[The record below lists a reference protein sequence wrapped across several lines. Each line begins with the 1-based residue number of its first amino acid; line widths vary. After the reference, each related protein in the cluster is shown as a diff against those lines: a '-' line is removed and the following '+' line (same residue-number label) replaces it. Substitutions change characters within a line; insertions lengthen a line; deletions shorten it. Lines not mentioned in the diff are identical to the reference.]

1 MRINVKVLP
10 EDKLF
15 HLFDLAAKAKNETL
29 AMQVVNEL
37 ANRKNIR
44 VAEQLRKLGQ
54 KANDEK
60 NIVSFQ
66 MVSKLWNRW

>member
-1 MRINVKVLP
+1 MKINVKVLP

-15 HLFDLAAKAKNETL
+15 HLFDLAAKTKNEFL

-44 VAEQLRKLGQ
+44 VAEQLIKLGQ

-60 NIVSFQ
+60 NLASFQ

>member
-1 MRINVKVLP
+1 MRVNIKALP
-10 EDKLF
+10 KEKLF
-15 HLFDLAAKAKNETL
+15 HLFDLAAKTKNEFL

-44 VAEQLRKLGQ
+44 VAEQLIKLGQ

-60 NIVSFQ
+60 NLASFQ

>member
-1 MRINVKVLP
+1 MRVNIKALP
-10 EDKLF
+10 KEKLL

-29 AMQVVNEL
+29 ATQVVNEL
-37 ANRKNIR
+37 ANRKHIR
-44 VAEQLRKLGQ
+44 VAEQLIKLGQ

-60 NIVSFQ
+60 NLASFQ